1 MGYVAGFLTMP
12 QLYVVGFPTGSLAVI
27 FDLSWNTLFVAVTT
41 RDRYVEAMAL
51 LNGCRSLASVAGPTI
66 GGLLVRVL
74 GAPLAI
80 AADAL
85 SFMDSVVFL
94 RRIHAPEAPIDPEPG
109 TVREAAGRHSHQI
122 VTPN

>member
-1 MGYVAGFLTMP
+1 
-12 QLYVVGFPTGSLAVI
+12 
-27 FDLSWNTLFVAVTT
+27 
-41 RDRYVEAMAL
+41 MAL
-51 LNGCRSLASVAGPTI
+51 LNGSRSLASVAGPTI

-74 GAPLAI
+74 GVPLAI

-85 SFMDSVVFL
+85 SFMGSVVFL

-109 TVREAAGRHSHQI
+109 SVREAAGRQPHQI